1 MATEKTQDQINNAAQ
16 ISCVQRDYNQLTV
29 ADQGTRYREC
39 RRNHAASLGKHATDG
54 CGEFLKAGDDGT
66 EKGFLCAA
74 CRCHRSFHRKE
85 LLTNQLHVLPPPPPL
100 VLARPVVLYHSQV
113 GSRSSKRAFGEEKIK
128 EMEMERKM
136 MKAKKRAKLSA
147 EQKNKMKTFAD
158 KLGWRPQKHDEEEIE
173 KFCNEVGISQKIFK
187 GCLNNN
193 RRRLEP
199 ERCSVAN
206 RPESMVLEEL
216 NVKDI

>member
-74 CRCHRSFHRKE
+74 CRRHRSFHRKE
-85 LLTNQLHVLPPPPPL
+85 LLTNQLHILPPPPPL

-136 MKAKKRAKLSA
+136 MKAKKRAKLR
-147 EQKNKMKTFAD
+147 
-158 KLGWRPQKHDEEEIE
+158 WRPQKHDEEEIE

-216 NVKDI
+216 NVKDIYI